1 MRPLVIETSNP
12 SGNGGTGDSGTTSSN
27 TSPAPVVR
35 GSNEPGQPQ
44 GTLGYQRDVY
54 IYIDG
59 TSFQVAGEQAVGIT
73 SNMSREQVAA
83 LLAERL
89 RSRMATWEAAPEG
102 GTWVPRIRFEI
113 RRGGNAHL
121 RQMADIVSE
130 WQINWSANYTSE

>member
-1 MRPLVIETSNP
+1 
-12 SGNGGTGDSGTTSSN
+12 
-27 TSPAPVVR
+27 
-35 GSNEPGQPQ
+35 
-44 GTLGYQRDVY
+44 
-54 IYIDG
+54 
-59 TSFQVAGEQAVGIT
+59 
-73 SNMSREQVAA
+73 MSREQVAA

-89 RSRMATWEAAPEG
+89 QSRMATSEAAPEG